1 VVAFCQQVGINTGS
15 MLDIKFIRETPG
27 AVKKALKTRGED
39 DAVID
44 RLLEIDE
51 QRRQGITRVEQLK
64 SERNAISKEIGVRKK
79 AGEPVDELMNGMK
92 EKSDLIARLDQ
103 ESSDWDEKLRQELL
117 RIPNLPHPACPVGRN
132 EEENP
137 EVGSFGEKPVF
148 DFEPKEHMALAEEA
162 GWLRFADAAKVSGSG
177 FVVFHGAGAK
187 LERALINFMLDLHTG
202 LHGYTEVSPP
212 LLVREA
218 SMTGTGQLPKFLE
231 DMYGFTEENLFLAPT
246 AEVPVTN
253 LFREQILQEKDLPLK
268 RVAYTPCFRRE
279 AGSAGKVTRGLIRM
293 HQFDKVELVRVVHPD
308 CSYQAL
314 EELRREA
321 ETVLEKLE
329 LHYRTVELCT
339 GDLGFGAAKCYD
351 IEVWAPGTE
360 LYLEVSSCSNFEAF
374 QARRMQLRF
383 KGADKKNHFC
393 HTLNGSGT
401 ALPRLVVALL
411 ETGQQADG
419 RIRLPEALHPYF
431 GGEMIVPEKDL

>member
-1 VVAFCQQVGINTGS
+1 

-64 SERNAISKEIGVRKK
+64 SERNAISKEIGARKK
-79 AGEPVDELMNGMK
+79 AGEPVDELMNGMR

-103 ESSDWDEKLRQELL
+103 EISDWDEKLRQELL

-132 EEENP
+132 EEENL